1 MSNVVKTETIV
12 REYDEAGNV
21 VKETTTVVQ
30 LAAPPTDLP
39 GMYL

>member
-1 MSNVVKTETIV
+1 MNVVKTETIV
-12 REYDEAGNV
+12 REYDESGAV
-21 VKETTTVVQ
+21 VKETTTVVE

>member
-1 MSNVVKTETIV
+1 MNIVKTETIV
-12 REYDEAGNV
+12 REYDENGTV
-21 VKETTTVVQ
+21 VKETTTVVE

>member
-1 MSNVVKTETIV
+1 MGVVKTETIV
-12 REYDEAGNV
+12 REYDEDGNV

-30 LAAPPTDLP
+30 LGAPPTDLP